1 MPVNRDIYFANL
13 PEDELAEA
21 VMEKVDAFFTFLKRS
36 NLIQC
41 WKNAYKA
48 YYNSEI
54 VCGEIFSTGAQN
66 EYKNLNINH
75 YRSWLTNLKSM
86 IAQQKIAFDAQATNT
101 DVKSQEQTILA
112 NGLLDYYPE
121 EKELNDIADQ
131 ALESAIA
138 LSEGWIETSWDVKS
152 GEIYGYNQNEDGSQ
166 GSPIYEGDLR
176 YRYYLPSQVVRDVT
190 KQKFRDNVWFTTVD
204 FVNKFDLM
212 VQYPEKAEEIK
223 DTASHR
229 GSYNHYTLYGK
240 YQFEETD
247 DIPIFTLR
255 HKRTPAC
262 PNGKLAIILDEK
274 TTLFNGDLPYRNL
287 SLRRLTTSDHL
298 SWNFG
303 YTLAYD
309 LLIIQEGMNILDSII
324 ITNQST
330 YGVQNI
336 IAARGSNVEASQ
348 LAGGLNLIEWDP
360 IEGGSPPAA
369 LNLTSTPAEIFNYR
383 ASLVND
389 GNLISGINAVARGDM
404 SSLGKNMSGSA
415 MALLQTMAIQYAN
428 SLQKSWIATLE
439 GVATDTIYILRDFA
453 KVPRVA
459 MIAGKMSAQYMK
471 SFVGDD
477 LSQINRVKCT
487 QANPLSKTVAGR
499 LDLAD
504 KYLEHGFA
512 KTPEDYEQ
520 VLATGKL
527 DPVIEDTQKEL
538 MQIREE
544 NEDLVAGKPVMAVI
558 TDDHVLHILKHRI
571 PILGD
576 GRFKPE
582 LVDATGAHINDHLK
596 LLKVTDPLLLSI
608 FKQPVAQGAPPQAGG
623 PPAPNGGPPKPGMGD
638 AVNPESPAEQAAGKA
653 RMPSLPQSPIQ

>member
-21 VMEKVDAFFTFLKRS
+21 IMEKVDSFFTFLSRS
-36 NLIQC
+36 GLLQC

-54 VCGEIFSTGAQN
+54 VSGQIYATGAQN
-66 EYKNLNINH
+66 EYKNLNVNH
-75 YRSWLTNLKSM
+75 YRSVLTNLKGM

-112 NGLLDYYPE
+112 NGLLNYYPE
-121 EKELNDIADQ
+121 EKELNEIADQ

-138 LSEGWIETSWDVKS
+138 LSEGWIDTTWDVKG
-152 GEIYGYNQNEDGSQ
+152 GELHGYTEEGA
-166 GSPIYEGDLR
+166 PIYEGDLK

-190 KQKFRDNVWFTTVD
+190 KQKFRDNVWFATID
-204 FVNKFDLM
+204 FVNRFDLM
-212 VQYPEKAEEIK
+212 VQYPEHADKIKNIKAK
-223 DTASHR
+223 R
-229 GSYNHYTLYGK
+229 GDYNNYTLYGK
-240 YQFEETD
+240 YRFEETD
-247 DIPIFTLR
+247 DIPIFTLK
-255 HKRTPAC
+255 HIQTPAC
-262 PNGKLAIILDEK
+262 PNGKLAIVLDEH
-274 TTLFNGDLPYRNL
+274 TTLYSGALPYRNL

-298 SWNFG
+298 AWNFG

-309 LLIIQEGMNILDSII
+309 LLIIQEGINILDSIT
-324 ITNQST
+324 ITNQAT

-336 IAARGSNVEASQ
+336 IAARNSNVGAAQ
-348 LAGGLNLIEWDP
+348 MAGGLNLIEWDP
-360 IEGGSPPAA
+360 IEGATAPQA
-369 LNLTSTPAEIFNYR
+369 LNLTSTPPEIFNHR

-389 GNLISGINAVARGDM
+389 INLISGVNAVSRGDM

-428 SLQKSWIATLE
+428 SLQKSWVQTLE

-459 MIAGKMSAQYMK
+459 MIAGKSNSQYMK

-477 LSQINRVKCT
+477 LDQINRVKVG

-504 KYLEHGFA
+504 KYLEHGFV

-520 VLATGKL
+520 VLSTGKL
-527 DPVIEDTQKEL
+527 EPIIEDTQKEL
-538 MQIREE
+538 IQIREE
-544 NEDLVAGKPVMAVI
+544 NEALASGNPAMAVV

-576 GRFKPE
+576 GRLKAE
-582 LVDATGAHINDHLK
+582 LVDSTSAHIQEHVKILK
-596 LLKVTDPLLLSI
+596 ETDPLLLSI
-608 FKQPVAQGAPPQAGG
+608 FKQPVTPPEGAPP
-623 PPAPNGGPPKPGMGD
+623 PPAPAPGPGGAPALNPTTPMEEKADTVKMPKL
-638 AVNPESPAEQAAGKA
+638 PESP
-653 RMPSLPQSPIQ
+653 IQ